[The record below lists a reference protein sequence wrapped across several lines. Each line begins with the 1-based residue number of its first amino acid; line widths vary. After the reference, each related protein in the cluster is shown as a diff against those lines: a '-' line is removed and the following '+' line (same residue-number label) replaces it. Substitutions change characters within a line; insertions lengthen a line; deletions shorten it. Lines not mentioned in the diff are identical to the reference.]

1 MDGIDPR
8 HGRYNNTST
17 PQEMVTIK
25 SRLVK
30 QIMLLI
36 AFAAFMAWLAANT
49 SLVWQG
55 FKTFASFFNALLV
68 GIAIAFIL
76 NKPCMYIDDR
86 LGLKKK
92 MPALNRGLAV
102 MLTYLLVFL
111 ILFVL
116 TMFVV
121 PQIINSIQD
130 FIQRV
135 STYAANSQA
144 WMDRVSETLRLQK
157 IDLSSFTTQLLDSI
171 KGFTENLS
179 GVVSSIIGIT
189 AGVIAFLFNLFIA
202 LIFSIYL
209 LAGKESI
216 LRNCR
221 RVCRSYLSD
230 EIYGKLRYVYH
241 VIVDVFN
248 KFVYGQLTE
257 AVILGVLC
265 FAGMMVLGFD
275 YPLMISTLVG
285 VTALVPMI
293 GAYIGGAI
301 SVWLLALISPI
312 QALWFIVFLVV
323 LQQLE
328 GNLIY
333 PRVVGGS
340 LGLPGIWVLLAT
352 IVGSGLAGP
361 LGILLGV
368 PIATVLYTL
377 LKNDVRRREILEE
390 S

>member
-1 MDGIDPR
+1 MNGIEIHPGR
-8 HGRYNNTST
+8 HNNTSEW
-17 PQEMVTIK
+17 QVKVIIGN
-25 SRLVK
+25 RLIK
-30 QIMLLI
+30 QIMMLM
-36 AFAAFMAWLAANT
+36 AFAAFLAWLVVNAGP
-49 SLVWQG
+49 VWQVITR
-55 FKTFASFFNALLV
+55 FVSFFNALLM

-76 NKPCMYIDDR
+76 NRPCMYIDDH
-86 LGLKKK
+86 LGLKQNK
-92 MPALNRGLAV
+92 PALNRGLAV
-102 MLTYLLVFL
+102 LLTYMAVLV
-111 ILFVL
+111 ILAVL

-121 PQIINSIQD
+121 PQIIDSIQQ

-135 STYAANSQA
+135 SIYAANSQA
-144 WMDRVSETLRLQK
+144 WIDRITGTLRLQSV
-157 IDLSSFTTQLLDSI
+157 DVSSLTDQLLGSI
-171 KGFTENLS
+171 KGFTDNLS
-179 GVVSSIIGIT
+179 GMVSSIVGIT
-189 AGVIAFLFNLFIA
+189 AGVISFLFNLFVA
-202 LIFSIYL
+202 LIFSLYL

-216 LRNCR
+216 LENCR
-221 RVCRSYLSD
+221 RVCRSYLPSGWY
-230 EIYGKLRYVYH
+230 IKLRNVYH
-241 VIVDVFN
+241 VTVDVFN

-257 AVILGVLC
+257 AVIIGVLC
-265 FAGMMVLGFD
+265 FIGMLVLGFD

-301 SVWLLALISPI
+301 SFLLLALISPI
-312 QALWFIVFLVV
+312 QALWFILFLVV

-377 LKNDVRRREILEE
+377 LKNDVHQREILEE
-390 S
+390 F